1 MQFRLDIQLLRAF
14 AVIVVVLYHLQV
26 PFFGKGFLGV
36 DVFFVISGFLMAVL
50 YKQGQPIEFMKRRIR
65 RLLPPYFAVLI
76 TTLLVGLILL
86 MPNELSQ
93 LINQSVY
100 SLFFAANIGFW
111 SENSYFSS
119 SGFKPLLHLWSL
131 GVEVQYYLF
140 VPLLMWVF
148 RKYKLSIFVIG
159 LGSLAS
165 CILMLYISPKTS
177 FFMMPFRVWEFLIGA
192 VAAIYLTDKGNVRNA
207 SKRWIGLL
215 GAAALVSI
223 QFLPVN
229 GQHLGFI
236 SGHPGFSSLLT
247 CLATLVIITYGLPT
261 KTTNSNLVKPFVYIG
276 KISYSIYLVHFP
288 IIVFYFYEPFSGTI
302 LSEGSVYDTTLLLI
316 LIAALSLACY
326 YLVEKPAPKIN
337 QVALAASASLA
348 VATTTFAGS
357 AIIEKKFSTHELGY
371 LLANEDRAPYR
382 CGKLNR
388 ILDPS
393 AKTCALSSD
402 ANLKDGVF
410 LVGNSHADS
419 IKIAFKNA
427 ATTHGYQTY
436 FSVENTPLMPGGA
449 SPQEIIN
456 QAKELGVSKIVTHH
470 SMAAVSENAY
480 LQLYEGAL
488 KNGIDLIV
496 IAPIPAYQQ
505 SIPQL
510 LYQNHTEN
518 GFNIKLQDHA
528 VHLKEAR
535 AGLKPLIKLNEANAE
550 KFLLLD
556 PSEYFCNPECNVVS
570 EDGKAWYFDDDHL
583 TLTGAEQLSPLFHRI
598 FQTE

>member
-93 LINQSVY
+93 LIKQSVY

-192 VAAIYLTDKGNVRNA
+192 AAAIYLTDKGNVRNA
-207 SKRWIGLL
+207 PKRWIGLL

-236 SGHPGFSSLLT
+236 SGHPGFSALLT
-247 CLATLVIITYGLPT
+247 CLATLVILTYGLPT
-261 KTTNSNLVKPFVYIG
+261 KTTNSNLAKPFVYIG

-302 LSEGSVYDTTLLLI
+302 LSEGSVYDTAILLI

-348 VATTTFAGS
+348 VAITTFAGS
-357 AIIEKKFSTHELGY
+357 AIIEKKFSTNELGY

-388 ILDPS
+388 ILAPS

-488 KNGIDLIV
+488 KSGIDLIV

-535 AGLKPLIKLNEANAE
+535 AGLEPLIKLNEANADR
-550 KFLLLD
+550 FLLLD
-556 PSEYFCNPECNVVS
+556 SSEYFCNPECNVVG

-598 FQTE
+598 FQAE